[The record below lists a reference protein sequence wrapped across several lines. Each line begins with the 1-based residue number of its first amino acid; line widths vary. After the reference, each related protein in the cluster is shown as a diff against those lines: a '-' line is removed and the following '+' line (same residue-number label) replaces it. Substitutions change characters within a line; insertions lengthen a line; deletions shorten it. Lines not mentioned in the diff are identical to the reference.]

1 MWSET
6 FLSMPPFCSMESLFL
21 RARRLQAVDL
31 RRLQQCPFPLLSRV
45 GQEGCKSALKRH
57 TFPVEMLGFD
67 LPMFCLLAICCTVEL
82 WLFPLAMGNLKMAP
96 PSTIPNPGT
105 FHCEA
110 TTLPLGDILRHHSHR
125 AFASSPIHHSAA
137 PAENAEAL
145 TSVKGKWK
153 VATEGPLDFPLT
165 SNLPAFFSSPVSN
178 LFPL

>member
-1 MWSET
+1 MS
-6 FLSMPPFCSMESLFL
+6 FPFAEQSRSG
-21 RARRLQAVDL
+21 RLQISSEKA
-31 RRLQQCPFPLLSRV
+31 
-45 GQEGCKSALKRH
+45 H
-57 TFPVEMLGFD
+57 FPVEMLGFD
-67 LPMFCLLAICCTVEL
+67 PPMFCLLAICCTVEL